1 MKNQFILLAL
11 SVVLFSTSCKK
22 NVIVEGPSGTNNNN
36 GFGNGSGAT
45 TVVAGQG
52 GGQASGEAVT
62 KITTNTTWT
71 ADKIYLLKGFV
82 FVSNGATLTIE
93 PGTIIKGDKATKGTL
108 IVTRGSKINAV
119 GTVDKPIVFTSALA
133 AGARS
138 QGDWGGVILLG
149 KAPVNQGT
157 DVKIEG
163 GLVQP
168 AGEDEKAYI
177 FYGGTDSADNS
188 GTMKYVRIE
197 YGGIAYSVDNE
208 INGLTM
214 GGVGSGTTLDYIQ
227 VYRSGDDAFEWFGGT
242 VNAKHLLAIGTW
254 DDDFDT
260 DFGYSGNVQFALAQR
275 VSTVADQSQSNG
287 FESDNNG
294 TGTDQTP
301 KTSAVF
307 SNVTVLGPIK
317 KAGDSYNANFFHGA
331 QIRRNSSISILN
343 SVISG
348 FPIGMYIDDT
358 KVVTAN
364 STSANFTSG
373 NMVIANNLIYGT
385 KTTEV
390 SVSNAAAAAAIE
402 AKLRLDNTFAQTTFA
417 STLYTNPYLYF
428 SDFGSGATLGTA
440 GFTLAANSAAAT
452 GAAFTNAKVSGSFF
466 TQVAYKGAFGSE
478 NWASGWAEVDA
489 QKLAYTTPGAVK

>member
-22 NVIVEGPSGTNNNN
+22 NIIVEGASTETTGSTTTN
-36 GFGNGSGAT
+36 
-45 TVVAGQG
+45 VVEVT
-52 GGQASGEAVT
+52 GEISA
-62 KITTNTTWT
+62 NTTWS
-71 ADKIYLLKGFV
+71 ASKIYLLKGFV

-108 IVTRGSKINAV
+108 IITRGSKINAT

-133 AGARS
+133 SGARS

-168 AGEDEKAYI
+168 SGKDEKLYI
-177 FYGGTDSADNS
+177 YYGGTDAADNS

-197 YGGIAYSVDNE
+197 YAGIAYSVDNE

-214 GGVGSGTTLDYIQ
+214 GGVGNGTTLDYIQ

-287 FESDNNG
+287 FESDNNA

-307 SNVTVLGPIK
+307 SNVTILGPIK
-317 KAGDSYNANFFHGA
+317 ASGGSFNANFYHGA

-348 FPIGMYIDDT
+348 FPIGLYIDDT

-373 NMVIANNLIYGT
+373 GMVIANNLIYGT

-402 AKLRLDNTFAQTTFA
+402 AKLRLDNTFAQSSFA
-417 STLYTNPYLYF
+417 SALYTGPYLYY

-440 GFTLAANSAAAT
+440 NFTLLNGSPAAT
-452 GAAFTNAKVSGSFF
+452 GAAFTNAKVSNSFF

-489 QKLAYTTPGAVK
+489 QALAYTTPGTVK

>member
-1 MKNQFILLAL
+1 LYKILKKKKMKNQFVLLAL

-22 NVIVEGPSGTNNNN
+22 NVIVEGPSTETPT
-36 GFGNGSGAT
+36 GSNAN
-45 TVVAGQG
+45 VVEVT
-52 GGQASGEAVT
+52 GEISA
-62 KITTNTTWT
+62 NTTWS
-71 ADKIYLLKGFV
+71 ASKIYLLKGFV
-82 FVSNGATLTIE
+82 FVSGGATLTIE
-93 PGTIIKGDKATKGTL
+93 PGTIIKGDKASKGTL
-108 IVTRGSKINAV
+108 IVTRGAKINAT

-149 KAPVNQGT
+149 KAPVNQGN

-168 AGEDEKAYI
+168 TNKDEKAYI
-177 FYGGTDSADNS
+177 FYGGTDVADNS

-197 YGGIAYSVDNE
+197 FAGIAYSVDNE

-227 VYRSGDDAFEWFGGT
+227 VYRSGDDAYEWFGGT

-275 VSTVADQSQSNG
+275 VATVADQSQSNG

-307 SNVTVLGPIK
+307 SNVTILGPIK
-317 KAGDSYNANFFHGA
+317 AAGGAYNANYYHGA

-348 FPIGMYIDDT
+348 FPIGIYVDDT
-358 KVVTAN
+358 KVITAG
-364 STSANFTSG
+364 STSTNFTTGSA
-373 NMVIANNLIYGT
+373 VFANNLMYGNKTDISVSTATAVTAVTDLLKLTSTFDGSKYASSLFVNPYIYGT
-385 KTTEV
+385 DF
-390 SVSNAAAAAAIE
+390 AA
-402 AKLRLDNTFAQTTFA
+402 
-417 STLYTNPYLYF
+417 
-428 SDFGSGATLGTA
+428 SGAA
-440 GFTLAANSAAAT
+440 GKADFTYSVNSAAAT

-466 TQVAYKGAFGSE
+466 TQVAYRGAFGTE
-478 NWASGWAEVDA
+478 NWAAGWTDADA
-489 QKLAYTTPGAVK
+489 QLLAYTTPGAVK

>member
-1 MKNQFILLAL
+1 MKIKILLLAL
-11 SVVLFSTSCKK
+11 SVVLFATSCKK
-22 NVIVEGPSGTNNNN
+22 NSVVDEEPVTPSNVVE
-36 GFGNGSGAT
+36 
-45 TVVAGQG
+45 V
-52 GGQASGEAVT
+52 SGEISA
-62 KITTNTTWT
+62 NTTWS
-71 ADKIYLLKGFV
+71 ASKIYLLKGFV

-93 PGTIIKGDKATKGTL
+93 PGTIIKGDKASKGTL
-108 IVTRGSKINAV
+108 VITRGSKINAT

-168 AGEDEKAYI
+168 AGKDEKAYI
-177 FYGGTDSADNS
+177 FYGGTDAADNS

-197 YGGIAYSVDNE
+197 FAGIAYSVDNE

-214 GGVGSGTTLDYIQ
+214 GGVGNGTTLDYIQ

-275 VSTVADQSQSNG
+275 VATVADQSGSNG
-287 FESDNNG
+287 FESDNDGNG
-294 TGTDQTP
+294 SNLTP
-301 KTSAVF
+301 KTSPVF
-307 SNVTVLGPIK
+307 SNVTILGPIRA
-317 KAGDSYNANFFHGA
+317 AGGALNANYQNGA
-331 QIRRNSSISILN
+331 QIRRNSSLSLFN

-348 FPIGMYIDDT
+348 FPVGLYIDDT
-358 KVVTAN
+358 KVATAGAT
-364 STSANFTSG
+364 STNYTSG
-373 NMVIANNLIYGT
+373 SLVLANNLIYGT
-385 KTTEV
+385 KTTEI
-390 SVSNAAAAAAIE
+390 SVSTAAVAATLDAAIR
-402 AKLRLDNTFAQTTFA
+402 ANNTFAQTSFA
-417 STLYTNPYLYF
+417 GALFTSPYLYAT
-428 SDFGSGATLGTA
+428 DFGAASTSTLGTA
-440 GFTLAANSAAAT
+440 NFTLAAGSAAAT

-466 TQVAYKGAFGSE
+466 TPVAYKGAFGTD
-478 NWASGWAEVDA
+478 NWAAGWAEVDA
-489 QKLAYTTPGAVK
+489 QVLAYTTPGAVK

>member
-22 NVIVEGPSGTNNNN
+22 NVIVEGPSTETPG
-36 GFGNGSGAT
+36 GSTAN
-45 TVVAGQG
+45 VVEVTGEIS
-52 GGQASGEAVT
+52 AS
-62 KITTNTTWT
+62 TTWS
-71 ADKIYLLKGFV
+71 ASKIYLLKGFV

-108 IVTRGSKINAV
+108 IVTRGSKINAT

-133 AGARS
+133 AGART

-168 AGEDEKAYI
+168 TGKDEKAYVY
-177 FYGGTDSADNS
+177 YGGTDAADNS
-188 GTMKYVRIE
+188 GIMKYVRIE
-197 YGGIAYSVDNE
+197 FAGIAYSVDNE
-208 INGLTM
+208 INGLTL
-214 GGVGSGTTLDYIQ
+214 GGVGNGTTLDYIQ

-275 VSTVADQSQSNG
+275 VATVADQSQSNG
-287 FESDNNG
+287 FESDNNN
-294 TGTDQTP
+294 TGSDQTP

-317 KAGDSYNANFFHGA
+317 ANGGAFNANFYHGA

-348 FPIGMYIDDT
+348 FPIGLYIDDT

-373 NMVIANNLIYGT
+373 SMVIANNLIYGT

-390 SVSNAAAAAAIE
+390 SVSNTAAAAAIE
-402 AKLRLDNTFAQTTFA
+402 AKLRLDNTFAQASFA
-417 STLYTNPYLYF
+417 SALLVNPYLYF
-428 SDFGSGATLGTA
+428 SDFGSGVTLGTA
-440 GFTLAANSAAAT
+440 SFLVAANSAAAT

-466 TQVAYKGAFGSE
+466 TQVAYKGAFGTE

-489 QKLAYTTPGAVK
+489 QTLAYTTAGAVK

>member
-1 MKNQFILLAL
+1 MKNQFLLLAL
-11 SVVLFSTSCKK
+11 SVVLFTTSCKK
-22 NVIVEGPSGTNNNN
+22 NIIVEGPTTEVPT
-36 GFGNGSGAT
+36 GST
-45 TVVAGQG
+45 SNVVEV
-52 GGQASGEAVT
+52 SGE
-62 KITTNTTWT
+62 ISSNTTWS
-71 ADKIYLLKGFV
+71 ASKIYLLKGFV
-82 FVSNGATLTIE
+82 FVSNNATLTIE

-108 IVTRGSKINAV
+108 IITRGAKINAT
-119 GTVDKPIVFTSALA
+119 GTVDKPIVFTSALG

-138 QGDWGGVILLG
+138 QGDWGGIILLG

-168 AGEDEKAYI
+168 TGKDEKAYI
-177 FYGGTDSADNS
+177 FYGGTDAADNS
-188 GTMKYVRIE
+188 GIMKYIRIE
-197 YGGIAYSVDNE
+197 FAGIAYSVDNE

-214 GGVGSGTTLDYIQ
+214 GGVGNGTTLDYIQ

-287 FESDNNG
+287 FESDNNA
-294 TGTDQTP
+294 TGSDQTP
-301 KTSAVF
+301 KTSSVF
-307 SNVTVLGPIK
+307 SNVTILGPIK
-317 KAGDSYNANFFHGA
+317 AAGGSYNANFYHGA

-348 FPIGMYIDDT
+348 FPIGIYIDDT
-358 KVVTAN
+358 KVVTAG
-364 STSANFTSG
+364 STASNFTTG

-390 SVSNAAAAAAIE
+390 SVSTTAAAAAIE
-402 AKLRLDNTFAQTTFA
+402 AKLRADNTFA
-417 STLYTNPYLYF
+417 STLFAASL
-428 SDFGSGATLGTA
+428 FGSPYTYGTDFA
-440 GFTLAANSAAAT
+440 ASGSAAVANFTLATNSVAAT

-478 NWASGWAEVDA
+478 NWATGWAESDA
-489 QKLAYTTPGAVK
+489 QLLAYTTPGAVK

>member
-22 NVIVEGPSGTNNNN
+22 NVIVEGPSTETPGGT
-36 GFGNGSGAT
+36 AT
-45 TVVAGQG
+45 GVVEVT
-52 GGQASGEAVT
+52 GEISA
-62 KITTNTTWT
+62 NTTWS
-71 ADKIYLLKGFV
+71 ASKIYLLKGFV

-108 IVTRGSKINAV
+108 IVTRGAKINAT

-133 AGARS
+133 SGARS

-168 AGEDEKAYI
+168 TGKDEKLYI
-177 FYGGTDSADNS
+177 YYGGTDAADNS

-197 YGGIAYSVDNE
+197 YAGIAYSVDNE

-214 GGVGSGTTLDYIQ
+214 GGVGNGTTLDYIQ

-260 DFGYSGNVQFALAQR
+260 DFGYAGNVQFALAQR

-317 KAGDSYNANFFHGA
+317 AAGGAFNANFFHGA

-343 SVISG
+343 SVIAG
-348 FPIGMYIDDT
+348 FPIGLYIDDT

-385 KTTEV
+385 KGTEV
-390 SVSNAAAAAAIE
+390 SVSNAAAAVAIE
-402 AKLRLDNTFAQTTFA
+402 AKLRADNIFAQTSFA
-417 STLYTNPYLYF
+417 SAIYTNPYLYY
-428 SDFGSGATLGTA
+428 SDFGAGATLGTA
-440 GFTLAANSAAAT
+440 NFTLLNGSPAAT

-466 TQVAYKGAFGSE
+466 TPVAYKGAFGSE

-489 QKLAYTTPGAVK
+489 QSLAYTTPGAVK

>member
-1 MKNQFILLAL
+1 MKNQFLLLAL

-22 NVIVEGPSGTNNNN
+22 NVIVEGPSTETPTNNTN
-36 GFGNGSGAT
+36 
-45 TVVAGQG
+45 VVEV
-52 GGQASGEAVT
+52 SGEISA
-62 KITTNTTWT
+62 NTTWS
-71 ADKIYLLKGFV
+71 ASKIYLLKGFV
-82 FVSNGATLTIE
+82 FVSGGATLTIE
-93 PGTIIKGDKATKGTL
+93 PGTIIKGDKASKGTL
-108 IVTRGSKINAV
+108 IITRGAKINAT
-119 GTVDKPIVFTSALA
+119 GTVDKPIVFTSALN

-168 AGEDEKAYI
+168 TGKDEKAYI
-177 FYGGTDSADNS
+177 FYGGTDAADNS

-197 YGGIAYSVDNE
+197 FGGIAYSVDNE

-275 VSTVADQSQSNG
+275 VATVADQSQSNG

-307 SNVTVLGPIK
+307 SNVTILGPIK
-317 KAGDSYNANFFHGA
+317 KAGDSYNANYYHGA

-348 FPIGMYIDDT
+348 FPIGIYVDDT
-358 KVVTAN
+358 KVVTAG
-364 STSANFTSG
+364 STSTNFISG
-373 NMVIANNLIYGT
+373 SAVFANNLVYGSKTDISVSTAGVATQVTDLLKLTSTFDGSKYASSLFANPYIYGT
-385 KTTEV
+385 DF
-390 SVSNAAAAAAIE
+390 AAAGAAGNA
-402 AKLRLDNTFAQTTFA
+402 D
-417 STLYTNPYLYF
+417 
-428 SDFGSGATLGTA
+428 
-440 GFTLAANSAAAT
+440 FTLSTGSAAAT
-452 GAAFTNAKVSGSFF
+452 GAAFTNAKVSGAFF
-466 TQVAYKGAFGSE
+466 DKVDYRGAFGTT
-478 NWASGWAEVDA
+478 NWASGWAQVDA
-489 QKLAYTTPGAVK
+489 QTLAYTTPGAVK

>member
-1 MKNQFILLAL
+1 MKNKFLLLAL
-11 SVVLFSTSCKK
+11 SVLLFATSCKK
-22 NVIVEGPSGTNNNN
+22 
-36 GFGNGSGAT
+36 T
-45 TVVAGQG
+45 TVVDDEDVPVVPSNTVEI
-52 GGQASGEAVT
+52 SGE
-62 KITTNTTWT
+62 ITTNTTWS
-71 ADKIYLLKGFV
+71 ASKIYLLKGFV
-82 FVSNGATLTIE
+82 FVSNNATLTIE
-93 PGTIIKGDKATKGTL
+93 PGTIIKGDKATQATL
-108 IVTRGSKINAV
+108 IITRGAKINAT

-168 AGEDEKAYI
+168 AGKTDDKPYI
-177 FYGGTDSADNS
+177 YYGGTDAADNS
-188 GTMKYVRIE
+188 GTLKYVRIE
-197 YGGIAYSVDNE
+197 YAGIAFSVDNE

-275 VSTVADQSQSNG
+275 VATVADQSGSNG
-287 FESDNNG
+287 FESDNDGNG
-294 TGTDQTP
+294 SALTP

-307 SNVTVLGPIK
+307 SNVTVLGPIRA
-317 KAGDSYNANFFHGA
+317 AGGALNANYQNGA

-348 FPIGMYIDDT
+348 FPVGIYVDDT
-358 KVVTAN
+358 KVTVAGATSTNYTAG
-364 STSANFTSG
+364 S
-373 NMVIANNLIYGT
+373 MVLANNLIYGT

-390 SVSNAAAAAAIE
+390 SVSTAAQLATIDAG
-402 AKLRLDNTFAQTTFA
+402 LRANNTFAQTTFA
-417 STLYTNPYLYF
+417 GSLFTGAYLYGK
-428 SDFGSGATLGTA
+428 DFGSTATSTLGTA
-440 GFTLAANSAAAT
+440 NFTLAAGSAAAT
-452 GAAFTNAKVSGSFF
+452 GAAFTNAKVSGIFF
-466 TQVAYKGAFGSE
+466 TPVAYRGAFGTD
-478 NWASGWAEVDA
+478 NWAAGWAEVDP
-489 QKLAYTTPGAVK
+489 QILAYTTPGAVK

>member
-1 MKNQFILLAL
+1 MKNKFLLLAM
-11 SVVLFSTSCKK
+11 SVVLFTTACKK
-22 NVIVEGPSGTNNNN
+22 NVIVEGTGTDVPTP
-36 GFGNGSGAT
+36 GT
-45 TVVAGQG
+45 TTGVVEVT
-52 GGQASGEAVT
+52 GEISA
-62 KITTNTTWT
+62 NTTWS
-71 ADKIYLLKGFV
+71 ASKIYLLKGFV
-82 FVSNGATLTIE
+82 FVSNNATLTIE
-93 PGTIIKGDKATKGTL
+93 PGTIIKGDKASKGTL
-108 IVTRGSKINAV
+108 IITRGAKINAT

-133 AGARS
+133 AGART

-168 AGEDEKAYI
+168 AGKDEKAYI
-177 FYGGTDSADNS
+177 FYGGTEAADNS

-197 YGGIAYSVDNE
+197 FGGIAYSVDNE

-307 SNVTVLGPIK
+307 SNVTILGPIK
-317 KAGDSYNANFFHGA
+317 AAGGAFNANYYHGA

-348 FPIGMYIDDT
+348 FPIGIYIDDT
-358 KVVTAN
+358 KVITAG
-364 STSANFTSG
+364 STAANFTSG

-390 SVSNAAAAAAIE
+390 IVSNGAASAAIE
-402 AKLRLDNTFAQTTFA
+402 AKLRLDNIFAQTSFA
-417 STLYTNPYLYF
+417 GSLFGNAYLYTT
-428 SDFGSGATLGTA
+428 DFGSGATLGNA
-440 GFTLAANSAAAT
+440 DFTLSATSAAAT

-466 TQVAYKGAFGSE
+466 TQVSYKGAFGSE
-478 NWASGWAEVDA
+478 NWAAGWTQVDP
-489 QKLAYTTPGAVK
+489 QTLAYTTPGVVK